1 MLLRL
6 LSAATAGAAPRPS
19 AAAAQRTPPPK
30 RPEGGGV
37 LVDEALGEALTDL
50 RPPRPPR
57 LPPTAAAAAETRLQR
72 KKEVSG
78 AETKK
83 GGWLPQSAINPFLI
97 LHPGRRQG
105 PSTK

>member
-6 LSAATAGAAPRPS
+6 LSAATAGAAPCPS
-19 AAAAQRTPPPK
+19 AAAERTPPQK

-50 RPPRPPR
+50 RPPRHPPR
-57 LPPTAAAAAETRLQR
+57 LPPTAAAAETRLQR

-83 GGWLPQSAINPFLI
+83 GG
-97 LHPGRRQG
+97 G
-105 PSTK
+105 